1 MKFQR
6 FRLWARSR
14 LPRALF
20 AVGIAL
26 ATLQAP
32 SSAQGLFARTTPRQV
47 TVEVLDIG
55 QGDSILIRSPEGK
68 TALIDAGPTKDAAA
82 QLLKRK
88 GISTIDLV
96 AVSHH
101 HSDHFGGMEQIIRLY
116 KPRYF
121 LASNSGH
128 TTKSYLKLLKTVE
141 EEQITAI
148 APTSKPRRI
157 ELGSVEL
164 TILPQPPED
173 TRNEN
178 NNSIGI
184 RLQYGNFSAILTGDS
199 EIRQRRWWRESHPEL
214 LRDCTVMKLAHHG
227 SHNGVDLQWLRLVRP
242 ELAVVSLGKDNSF
255 GHPHA
260 EVLTLLTQNR
270 VPLLRTDQVGTIT
283 IESDGSNW
291 RVVQP
296 NLVRS
301 GKPTQ
306 RDIDRVAVSPDDR
319 EQPVPTG
326 SDSGRTPSSSRS
338 RRR

>member
-20 AVGIAL
+20 AIGIAL
-26 ATLQAP
+26 ATTSAP
-32 SSAQGLFARTTPRQV
+32 SSAQGLFARPTPKQV

-68 TALIDAGPTKDAAA
+68 TALIDAGPTKDGAAK
-82 QLLKRK
+82 LLKSK
-88 GISTIDLV
+88 GVATIDLV
-96 AVSHH
+96 VVSHH

-148 APTSKPRRI
+148 APTSRPRRV

-164 TILPQPPED
+164 TIFPQPPED
-173 TRNEN
+173 ARNEN

-184 RLQYGNFSAILTGDS
+184 RLQYGNFSVLLTGDS
-199 EIRQRRWWRESHPEL
+199 EVSARRWWRERHPEL
-214 LRDCTVMKLAHHG
+214 LRDCTILKLAHHG
-227 SHNGVDLQWLRLVRP
+227 SHNGTDQRLLQLVKP

-260 EVLTLLTQNR
+260 EVLTLLRQNR

-283 IESDGSNW
+283 IQSDGSNW
-291 RVVQP
+291 KVAQP
-296 NLVRS
+296 NLARK

-306 RDIDRVAVSPDDR
+306 DDVDRVAASPDDEKPR
-319 EQPVPTG
+319 A
-326 SDSGRTPSSSRS
+326 SSRKS

>member
-20 AVGIAL
+20 ALGIAL
-26 ATLQAP
+26 ASAPAP
-32 SSAQGLFARTTPRQV
+32 SSAQGLFARPTPKLV
-47 TVEVLDIG
+47 TVEVLDVG

-82 QLLKRK
+82 KLLKSK

-101 HSDHFGGMEQIIRLY
+101 HSDHYGGMEQIVRLY

-128 TTKSYLKLLKTVE
+128 TTKLYLKLLKAVE

-148 APTSKPRRI
+148 APTAKPRKI

-164 TILPQPPED
+164 TIFPQPPD
-173 TRNEN
+173 DSRNEN

-184 RLQYGNFSAILTGDS
+184 RLRYGDFSVLLTGDS
-199 EIRQRRWWRESHPEL
+199 ETSERKWWLRGHPEL
-214 LRDCTVMKLAHHG
+214 LRDCTILKLAHHG
-227 SHNGVDLQWLRLVRP
+227 SHNGTDQQLLQLVKP
-242 ELAVVSLGKDNSF
+242 ELAVASLGKDNSY
-255 GHPHA
+255 GHPHS
-260 EVLTLLTQNR
+260 ETLALLKRNR
-270 VPLLRTDQVGTIT
+270 IPLLRTDQVGTIT
-283 IESDGSNW
+283 IQSDGSNW
-291 RVVQP
+291 KIAQP
-296 NLVRS
+296 NLARK

-306 RDIDRVAVSPDDR
+306 DDVDRVAASPDDEEPR
-319 EQPVPTG
+319 
-326 SDSGRTPSSSRS
+326 PSLRKT

>member
-20 AVGIAL
+20 AIGIAL
-26 ATLQAP
+26 ATAPAP
-32 SSAQGLFARTTPRQV
+32 SSAQGLFARPTPKQV
-47 TVEVLDIG
+47 TVEILDIG

-68 TALIDAGPTKDAAA
+68 TALIDAGPTKDGAAK
-82 QLLKRK
+82 LLKSK
-88 GISTIDLV
+88 GIATIDLV
-96 AVSHH
+96 VVSHH

-141 EEQITAI
+141 EEQITVI
-148 APTSKPRRI
+148 APTSRPRKI

-164 TILPQPPED
+164 TIFPQPPED

-184 RLQYGNFSAILTGDS
+184 RLRYGNFSALLTGDS
-199 EIRQRRWWRESHPEL
+199 EVSERRWWRERHPEL
-214 LRDCTVMKLAHHG
+214 LRNCTILKLAHHG
-227 SHNGVDLQWLRLVRP
+227 SHNGTDQRLLQLVKP

-260 EVLTLLTQNR
+260 EVLTLLRQNR
-270 VPLLRTDQVGTIT
+270 VPLLRTDRFGTIT
-283 IESDGSNW
+283 ILSDGSNW
-291 RVVQP
+291 RVAQP
-296 NLVRS
+296 NLARK
-301 GKPTQ
+301 GKPSQ
-306 RDIDRVAVSPDDR
+306 DDVDRVAASSDDVKPR
-319 EQPVPTG
+319 A
-326 SDSGRTPSSSRS
+326 SSRKTQ
-338 RRR
+338 RR